1 MKVASFIC
9 LAMIVLLPFTHAF
22 SVNFVLC
29 LPVVTAILLFIVG
42 TLCVRTTR
50 NSFRTSDLFLLGL
63 WALLSV
69 AIVFGTMTTTAVNH
83 WLAYTIF
90 IIVFYFGCGRVI
102 ARLIESN
109 PNFWNKILTTITFM
123 LFGACAYALADW
135 AVLLATG
142 SEIPLPRPEGGG
154 NGSAAGFVR
163 ARGSFGEPSGL
174 GNFILLWAPL
184 AVWHLFSSGRSLV
197 FRYLFL
203 SVVIG
208 AFLAT
213 FSTKGIL
220 TVLSSI
226 PVVVVFIT
234 LRKGFNLGRIAGVL
248 FLCLIGAVVVF
259 ASGLGDVMYEA
270 IAPKFFGSDVY
281 NERFDRG
288 LNVINYVQGIH
299 WFLGY
304 GPASYV
310 TLVGHDSGQSFLSGF
325 AYLLGDSGLVGVFL
339 FSLFL
344 LTQFLLTRKLQ
355 NQGLKITFFVTL
367 YYIVVGE
374 VVAPVHYGI
383 GVYLIVILLHAAIQ
397 NQSRIFKNPIVFR
410 GMPLPRN
417 SQCVRYSNVQ
427 GIKR

>member
-9 LAMIVLLPFTHAF
+9 LTMIVLLPFTHAF

-29 LPVVTAILLFIVG
+29 LPVVTAILLFVVG

-69 AIVFGTMTTTAVNH
+69 AIVFGTMTTTAINH
-83 WLAYTIF
+83 WLAYTTF
-90 IIVFYFGCGRVI
+90 VVVFYFGCGRVI
-102 ARLIESN
+102 AGLIESN
-109 PNFWNKILTTITFM
+109 PNFWNKMLTTITFM
-123 LFGACAYALADW
+123 LFGACVYALADW
-135 AVLLATG
+135 SVFLATG
-142 SEIPLPRPEGGG
+142 SEIPLPRPEDGG

-163 ARGSFGEPSGL
+163 ARGFFGEPSGL

-184 AVWHLFSSGRSLV
+184 AIWHLFSTGRSLV

-203 SVVIG
+203 AVVIG

-220 TVLSSI
+220 TALSSF
-226 PVVVVFIT
+226 PVVFVFIA
-234 LRKGFNLGRIAGVL
+234 LRKGFNLSRIVGIL
-248 FLCLIGAVVVF
+248 FLCIVGAVAVL

-281 NERFDRG
+281 NARFDRG
-288 LNVINYVQGIH
+288 MNVVNYVQGIH
-299 WFLGY
+299 WFVGY

-310 TLVGHDSGQSFLSGF
+310 TLVGHDSEQSFLSGF
-325 AYLLGDSGLVGVFL
+325 AYLLGDSGLVGVSL

-344 LTQFLLTRKLQ
+344 LTQFLLARKLQ
-355 NQGLKITFFVTL
+355 NQGLKMTFWVTL

-383 GVYLIVILLHAAIQ
+383 GAYLIVILLHTAIQ
-397 NQSRIFKNPIVFR
+397 NQSRIFKSPIASR
-410 GMPLPRN
+410 GMSLPRN
-417 SQCVRYSNVQ
+417 SQCVRYSNAQ